1 MMNGQINEWP
11 NRIIMMVMLKMC
23 HSDIDNNVIDIDGSD
38 DIDHGDDDGDV
49 VYIDKDN
56 DDNVDR
62 NINMIMIMITISK
75 TIMII

>member
-11 NRIIMMVMLKMC
+11 NRIIMMMVMLKMC

-38 DIDHGDDDGDV
+38 DIDDGDV